1 MRSNNER
8 NKVSGFKNA
17 KNSNPVGNFLIDD
30 IFAGIKD
37 GKFRGKVEQLRSIED
52 KNAYAEAKTNL
63 PSVTISGTF
72 SQRNNKSLIKHSGL
86 ICLDIDNLDKV
97 EMVKA
102 TIKNDRFVYAI
113 FTSVSG
119 NGLAIIVR
127 IEPDQEKH
135 FSAFQ
140 RLKDYFLMLY
150 GIEIDKGCGDI
161 SRLRFLSYDP
171 VMHINTKAEVF
182 KVSASSSVPNK
193 ATDEVTRNEKGWFVD
208 AMKGVGEGERDTMG
222 TKLAGYLINKHIPED
237 VLGILSIWNKQNKPP
252 LAETQIDKIVRSV
265 TRYKQDTDWQTPI
278 SFDDYSR
285 LPEFP
290 TEALPLIGREMVEA
304 VSRVNQVDKG
314 LPGSMYLSVLST
326 CLSKKALVDLG
337 THKEPVNIYT
347 CPILDPGERKTSTM
361 NLMMTPI
368 YEYQKRKA
376 REVMGDE
383 DDPPVYVV
391 DDITSEALF
400 KVMSENNERMSVIS
414 AEGGVFEVM
423 AGRYNT
429 NGNGNI
435 DVYLKGHAGDPCSN
449 HRISRKSQSM
459 DSPCLTISLAV
470 QRTII
475 KEIGNNKQFR
485 GRGLLA
491 RFLYSNCKHQAGY
504 RGRQKEAIPN
514 AIIHKYKEHIRRLME
529 LPLETV
535 ELNLS
540 SGAQAAWDKFYDDVE
555 SFMQA
560 GGILYELKDW
570 GSKLPGTVARMAGLL
585 HYAEHGQKGA
595 NKAINVGV
603 VDASIAIGR
612 YFLEH
617 ALASFGYMKEEP
629 QIESAKKI
637 LEYLKHHKP
646 ERFKG
651 RDILRNKNAF
661 KKMEEIASGLKLLVE
676 RNYIREKERNTNR
689 HGRPEAT
696 TYEVN
701 PKSL

>member
-222 TKLAGYLINKHIPED
+222 TKLAGYLINKLMPED
-237 VLGILSIWNKQNKPP
+237 VLGILSIWNKQNEPP
-252 LAETQIDKIVRSV
+252 MPEAQIDKIVK
-265 TRYKQDTDWQTPI
+265 YHH
-278 SFDDYSR
+278 R
-285 LPEFP
+285 LPKLKN
-290 TEALPLIGREMVEA
+290 T
-304 VSRVNQVDKG
+304 
-314 LPGSMYLSVLST
+314 
-326 CLSKKALVDLG
+326 
-337 THKEPVNIYT
+337 
-347 CPILDPGERKTSTM
+347 
-361 NLMMTPI
+361 
-368 YEYQKRKA
+368 
-376 REVMGDE
+376 
-383 DDPPVYVV
+383 
-391 DDITSEALF
+391 ITDCQ
-400 KVMSENNERMSVIS
+400 N
-414 AEGGVFEVM
+414 
-423 AGRYNT
+423 
-429 NGNGNI
+429 
-435 DVYLKGHAGDPCSN
+435 
-449 HRISRKSQSM
+449 
-459 DSPCLTISLAV
+459 
-470 QRTII
+470 
-475 KEIGNNKQFR
+475 
-485 GRGLLA
+485 
-491 RFLYSNCKHQAGY
+491 
-504 RGRQKEAIPN
+504 
-514 AIIHKYKEHIRRLME
+514 
-529 LPLETV
+529 
-535 ELNLS
+535 
-540 SGAQAAWDKFYDDVE
+540 
-555 SFMQA
+555 
-560 GGILYELKDW
+560 
-570 GSKLPGTVARMAGLL
+570 
-585 HYAEHGQKGA
+585 
-595 NKAINVGV
+595 
-603 VDASIAIGR
+603 
-612 YFLEH
+612 
-617 ALASFGYMKEEP
+617 
-629 QIESAKKI
+629 
-637 LEYLKHHKP
+637 
-646 ERFKG
+646 
-651 RDILRNKNAF
+651 
-661 KKMEEIASGLKLLVE
+661 
-676 RNYIREKERNTNR
+676 
-689 HGRPEAT
+689 
-696 TYEVN
+696 
-701 PKSL
+701 